1 MLYQAIQK
9 DIGGFSAYMPNKKNI
24 WPAVIA
30 AVGSLASGIIGNV
43 MSRDNAEDA
52 QEHSEEFAREQYA
65 KQAARED
72 ALNANSALIARQS
85 AERAGMNLNAGLY
98 NQLSS
103 NVTPASPQMQPAQ
116 TMPFDFS
123 AVAQLAQ
130 NQPLVDAEV
139 KKKEAEKT
147 LIEKQAGVADA
158 DIILKQ
164 AQTWNI
170 EQMTPAQREN
180 IEKNTAEMV
189 QHIENMKV
197 EKELV
202 NATIGKVLAE
212 TAGQEL
218 QNYLTQESTPLI
230 LQQYASNIAL
240 LNAQKDLTDAQ
251 TAAAYKSL
259 QVMAAQINALNSQAN
274 YNNAQ
279 AKYVATAMVGLAI
292 DNDVKKYRAAFTS
305 EYVHKELKMSDAQI
319 KQAENAAEQ
328 MRVNTEFAPLQAIAG
343 AGASVGVAFGGVA
356 TGLNQGAQFLNQKP
370 ARPIGFGR

>member
-1 MLYQAIQK
+1 MIYYSVLKSAPAKKRSAGAFAIISDVANAFLQDYQNQK
-9 DIGGFSAYMPNKKNI
+9 N
-24 WPAVIA
+24 
-30 AVGSLASGIIGNV
+30 
-43 MSRDNAEDA
+43 RDF
-52 QEHSEEFAREQYA
+52 QEHMLDRQQQY
-65 KQAARED
+65 QNE
-72 ALNANSALIARQS
+72 LNANSALVQRQS
-85 AERAGMNLNAGLY
+85 LERAGLNPNLMSGAPPYGSASVLGD
-98 NQLSS
+98 SS
-103 NVTPASPQMQPAQ
+103 SQQAPQVDPSVFNVIAQMQ
-116 TMPFDFS
+116 
-123 AVAQLAQ
+123 Q
-130 NQPLVDAEV
+130 NQPLIDAQV
-139 KKKEAEKT
+139 KNIEADTAKKNAET
-147 LIEKQAGVADA
+147 GVADA
-158 DIILKQ
+158 ERVLKK

-170 EQMTPAQREN
+170 EQLTPVQRDN

-189 QHIENMKV
+189 QHIDNMKV
-197 EKELV
+197 DQQLV

-212 TAGQEL
+212 TVGQEL

-292 DNDVKKYRAAFTS
+292 DNDVKKYRASFTS
-305 EYVHKELKMSDAQI
+305 DYVHKELKMSDAQI
-319 KQAENAAEQ
+319 TQAENAAEQ

-343 AGASVGVAFGGVA
+343 AGASLGVAFGGVA

>member
-1 MLYQAIQK
+1 M
-9 DIGGFSAYMPNKKNI
+9 IGSFLSAAGVLANAALQSSTNAANINNQNALWNKQ
-24 WPAVIA
+24 V
-30 AVGSLASGIIGNV
+30 SF
-43 MSRDNAEDA
+43 
-52 QEHSEEFAREQYA
+52 QRE
-65 KQAARED
+65 
-72 ALNANSALIARQS
+72 LNANGMRVHRNALA
-85 AERAGMNLNAGLY
+85 AAGLNPY
-98 NQLSS
+98 YEQGPSPNLTAATPNMAQQISPSLDVVSLLQGQLLD
-103 NVTPASPQMQPAQ
+103 AQ
-116 TMPFDFS
+116 RKNIEADT
-123 AVAQLAQ
+123 AKK
-130 NQPLVDAEV
+130 NAE
-139 KKKEAEKT
+139 T
-147 LIEKQAGVADA
+147 GVADA
-158 DIILKQ
+158 DRVLKA

-180 IEKNTAEMV
+180 VEKNTAEMV
-189 QHIENMKV
+189 QHIEHMKV

-218 QNYLTQESTPLI
+218 QNYLTQESTPWI
-230 LQQYASNIAL
+230 LKQYASNVAL

-292 DNDVKKYRAAFTS
+292 DNDIKKYRASFTS
-305 EYVHKELKMSDAQI
+305 EFVHKELKMSDAQI

-328 MRVNTEFAPLQAIAG
+328 MRVSTEFAPLQAIAG
-343 AGASVGVAFGGVA
+343 AGASLGVAFGGVS